1 MKITLNSQEIKNL
14 SKMSEKALAR
24 VINQLAK
31 AENYTARQLEERMER
46 VNYNPELAAI
56 FTRNLKAEKRR
67 EAARKRAAERRVAVK
82 KAAAQARKEKS
93 KTLPFSGDF
102 LAWLATNWKQIT
114 GFFSINKH
122 VNSMMSSRIANRY
135 KQLRDLIA
143 QAPAGGSS
151 LPLTI

>member
-1 MKITLNSQEIKNL
+1 MKITLNSQEIKKL
-14 SKMSEKALAR
+14 SKLSEKALAR

-31 AENYTARQLEERMER
+31 AEDYTAQQLEERMER
-46 VNYNPELAAI
+46 VNYNPDLAAI
-56 FTRNLKAEKRR
+56 FNRNLKAEKRR
-67 EAARKRAAERRVAVK
+67 DAARKRAAERRLAVK
-82 KAAAQARKEKS
+82 KAAAQARKEKP
-93 KTLPFSGDF
+93 KAIPFSGDF
-102 LAWLATNWKQIT
+102 LTWLAANWKQIT